1 MTNGI
6 SDITLTGLT
15 LVLGGA
21 RSGKSAFA
29 ESLVEATG
37 GGIYVAT
44 AQARDTE
51 MEARIEAH
59 KKRRGPSWRSIE
71 EPTDLAEI
79 LINLQNETTP
89 VLVDCL
95 TLWLS
100 NILEAERNI
109 DDEIATLCN
118 VASSLNY
125 PLVLVS
131 NEIGLGVIPENVL
144 ARRFIDLHGSMN
156 QWVATVAGQV
166 VMVTA
171 GIAHRIK

>member
-1 MTNGI
+1 MAGEL
-6 SDITLTGLT
+6 SKVELSGLT

-29 ESLVEATG
+29 EKLVEESG

-44 AQARDTE
+44 AQARDAE
-51 MEARIEAH
+51 MTARIEAH
-59 KKRRGPSWRSIE
+59 KKRRGDAWQSIE
-71 EPTDLAEI
+71 EPTDLSET
-79 LINLQNETTP
+79 LIGLKGSKTP
-89 VLVDCL
+89 VMVDCL

-100 NILEAERNI
+100 NILEIERNI

-118 VASSLNY
+118 VASSLDY
-125 PLVLVS
+125 PVVFVA
-131 NEIGLGVIPENVL
+131 NEIGLGVIPENAL

-166 VMVTA
+166 VLVTA
-171 GIAHRIK
+171 GIAQKIK